1 MYNSK
6 IGRSYSPVALA
17 SNSTLAGTPTDFA
30 VITKLAEEFA
40 DRSKKDIQ
48 SWRQAIE
55 SADDPKNPKWAPL
68 QDLYEYLRPDGH
80 LGSQMDIRRG
90 STEGNRY
97 YIRDS
102 KTSKEDPEKT
112 KMLEEEWIFD
122 LIGDLVDHI
131 FYGYTILQII
141 DPIAGIYD
149 LIPRRNFVPQKNI
162 LLIEANGDK
171 GVDINDPAFK
181 GSIIVVKSRD
191 KFGLLND
198 IVPDLIWKKNARV
211 AWAMFSEK
219 FGIPLMTATTHTRD
233 TKEIG
238 RIETMLKLL
247 GRAAQAVFPQGTTI
261 DIKDTAT
268 KGDPYN
274 IFLKQ
279 LEYSDAQISKRI
291 LGGTMISDNGSSK
304 SQGNVHENTM
314 QILTERDKK
323 KAEFAFNK
331 KVLNV
336 LRMFGLKFADTD
348 EFVFDR
354 TEALTLNEHWTIIS
368 KAIEL
373 GFDIDNDW
381 LSSTF
386 NFPITGK
393 RAPISTAQPEQ
404 ASASGVV
411 NAKMEGRGNSFFA

>member
-1 MYNSK
+1 MFNSK
-6 IGRSYSPVALA
+6 IGRSYPVALA
-17 SNSTLAGTPTDFA
+17 GKRSENSDFA
-30 VITKLAEEFA
+30 VINQLALEFT

-48 SWRQAIE
+48 TWRQALDA
-55 SADDPKNPKWAPL
+55 ADNAENPKWVML

-102 KTSKEDPEKT
+102 ITSKEDPIKT
-112 KMLEEEWIFD
+112 KLIEQEWIFD

-131 FYGYTILQII
+131 FYGYTILQIT
-141 DPIAGIYD
+141 DPVLGKYD
-149 LIPRRNFVPQKNI
+149 ILPRRNFIPQKNI
-162 LLIEANGDK
+162 YLFEASGDK
-171 GVDINDPAFK
+171 GIDITDPAFK
-181 GSIIVVKSRD
+181 DTIIVVKSRD

-198 IVPDLIWKKNARV
+198 IVPDLIWKKNARQ
-211 AWAMFSEK
+211 AWALFSEK
-219 FGIPLMTATTHTRD
+219 FGIPLTTATTMTRD
-233 TKEIG
+233 KKEIA
-238 RIETMLKLL
+238 RIEAMLKAL
-247 GRAAQAVFPQGTTI
+247 GKAAQAVFPQGTTI

-279 LEYSDAQISKRI
+279 LEYSDEQISKRI
-291 LGGTMISDNGSSK
+291 NGGTMISDNGSSK

-331 KVLNV
+331 KIMNV
-336 LRMFGLKFADTD
+336 LRAFGLPFSETD

-393 RAPISTAQPEQ
+393 RIVQPVTLPAPGATT
-404 ASASGVV
+404 
-411 NAKMEGRGNSFFA
+411 AKMEGRTNGFFD